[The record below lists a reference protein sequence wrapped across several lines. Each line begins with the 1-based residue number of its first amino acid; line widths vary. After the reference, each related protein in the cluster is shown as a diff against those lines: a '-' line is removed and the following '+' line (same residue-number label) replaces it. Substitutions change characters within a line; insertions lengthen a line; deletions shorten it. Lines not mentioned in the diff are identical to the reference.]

1 MKHFL
6 IKYRHKSG
14 SQEDWHKA
22 IAGFIAALN
31 SDPAVKGKIAYRC
44 LKNRDGTD
52 YYHLA
57 GAADEDASKA
67 LSSQAFFK
75 RYQEQTKQAAGGE
88 VEVVPLEMIA
98 ETEFRA

>member
-6 IKYRHKSG
+6 IKYRFKAG

-22 IAGFIAALN
+22 IDGFIAALN

-44 LKNRDGTD
+44 MKNRDGTD

-57 GAADEDASKA
+57 AASDDSASKA
-67 LSSQAFFK
+67 LSNQAFFK
-75 RYQEQTKQAAGGE
+75 RYQEQTKLAAGGE
-88 VEVVPLEMIA
+88 IEVVPLELIA
-98 ETEFRA
+98 ETVLRA

>member
-14 SQEDWHKA
+14 SQDDWHKA
-22 IAGFIAALN
+22 IGGFIAALN
-31 SDPAVKGKIAYRC
+31 SDPAVQGKIGYRC

-57 GAADEDASKA
+57 SAADDDASKA
-67 LSSQAFFK
+67 LGNQAFFK
-75 RYQEQTKQAAGGE
+75 RYQEQTKLAAGGE
-88 VEVVPLEMIA
+88 VEVVPLELIA
-98 ETEFRA
+98 ETDFRG